1 MLRYC
6 VVSYSPLVAEYD
18 ATRGFVTM
26 FSVFCCHSS
35 WVGWLELSR
44 CFFSCTREG
53 WGINSCLDRLP
64 NDPPPPPPQP
74 ETCSGIVFESSSG
87 LEKSHISTAFPSS
100 VQEDRSACL
109 LTAIRACLAQTE
121 MYSCI
126 GLNPVVLKQW
136 CVSWWYLGRSNGL
149 AILPGTYC
157 ICEKYT
163 NVVGP
168 FVMVGTFFRSSAWR
182 GLKSLVS

>member
-87 LEKSHISTAFPSS
+87 LEKSHISTYSIPVLGPGGPLGLLANSNQSLPRTDWDVQLHRFKSS
-100 VQEDRSACL
+100 GS
-109 LTAIRACLAQTE
+109 QT
-121 MYSCI
+121 
-126 GLNPVVLKQW
+126 VV
-136 CVSWWYLGRSNGL
+136 CVL
-149 AILPGTYC
+149 
-157 ICEKYT
+157 
-163 NVVGP
+163 VV
-168 FVMVGTFFRSSAWR
+168 FRP
-182 GLKSLVS
+182 L